1 MKYYSRIIFVSNTDT
16 SKGPMA
22 VGVLKNCVLNKPV
35 EIESRGLVALFPE
48 PVNEKSEAV
57 MISNGVR
64 LEGYTSRQLNEEDF
78 DENTLVIAIEE
89 EQYMSVKEKFGDVQI
104 YLLEGLIGERVE
116 ICDPYGKAL
125 SDYGQCFEE
134 IQKYIEKLAKIINE
148 QMEMPPEETP
158 EVETEEE

>member
-1 MKYYSRIIFVSNTDT
+1 MRYYSRIIFVSNTDT

-22 VGVLKNCVLNKPV
+22 VGVLKNCVLNKPI

-64 LEGYTSRQLNEEDF
+64 LEGYTSRQLSEEDF
-78 DENTLVIAIEE
+78 NESTLVVALEE
-89 EQYMSVKEKFGDVQI
+89 EQYMAVKEKFTDAPV

-116 ICDPYGKAL
+116 LIDPYGKAL
-125 SDYGQCFEE
+125 SDYGQCFEQ
-134 IQKYIEKLAKIINE
+134 IQKYIERLAVVINE
-148 QMEMPPEETP
+148 EMEMPSEG
-158 EVETEEE
+158 EEEE

>member
-22 VGVLKNCVLNKPV
+22 AGVLKNCVLNKPI

-64 LEGYTSRQLNEEDF
+64 LEGYTSRQLSEDDF
-78 DENTLVIAIEE
+78 DESTLVIALEE
-89 EQYMSVKEKFGDVQI
+89 EQYMSVKEKFGDMPV

-116 ICDPYGKAL
+116 LIDPYGKAL
-125 SDYGQCFEE
+125 SDYGQCFEQ
-134 IQKYIEKLAKIINE
+134 IQKYIERLAQVINDE
-148 QMEMPPEETP
+148 MEMPPEE
-158 EVETEEE
+158 EGSSEEE